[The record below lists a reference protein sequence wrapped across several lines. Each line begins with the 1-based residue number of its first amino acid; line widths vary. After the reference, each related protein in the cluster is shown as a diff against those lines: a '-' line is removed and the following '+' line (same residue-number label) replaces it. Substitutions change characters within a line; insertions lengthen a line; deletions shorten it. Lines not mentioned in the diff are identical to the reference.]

1 MTRSY
6 RRFALAAILLLTLHQ
21 TLGELQRAATV
32 AKSIGKARSE
42 SSPRVAQG
50 HGSNERPE
58 RVRAQL
64 AGGFIDDA
72 TVHKNGGAAQ
82 RRPHA
87 SGTDHPR
94 SRAPSAAG
102 SRRKMPVHGTSGP
115 IHTYIKTDKN
125 ANFKWGVRHFVGA
138 KYAR

>member
-1 MTRSY
+1 MTRSVY
-6 RRFALAAILLLTLHQ
+6 HWFALASVFLLLLLQQ
-21 TLGELQRAATV
+21 TVGELQRNAGAKPIVDTV
-32 AKSIGKARSE
+32 RGG
-42 SSPRVAQG
+42 SSTSQSVSPAGDRT
-50 HGSNERPE
+50 S

-72 TVHKNGGAAQ
+72 AVHQNGAAQ
-82 RRPHA
+82 RHA
-87 SGTDHPR
+87 YNHVTGQQRTNG
-94 SRAPSAAG
+94 AG
-102 SRRKMPVHGTSGP
+102 SGRKMAVHGTSGP

>member
-6 RRFALAAILLLTLHQ
+6 RWFALVSTLLLLLQH
-21 TLGELQRAATV
+21 TLGELHRTSAA
-32 AKSIGKARSE
+32 KPIGKAR
-42 SSPRVAQG
+42 G
-50 HGSNERPE
+50 GSATHAGDRTERI
-58 RVRAQL
+58 RAQL

-72 TVHKNGGAAQ
+72 MVHKNGASQ
-82 RRPHA
+82 RPAYHNDGHQRPNV
-87 SGTDHPR
+87 
-94 SRAPSAAG
+94 AG
-102 SRRKMPVHGTSGP
+102 SGRKMTAVHGTSGP

>member
-6 RRFALAAILLLTLHQ
+6 HWFALIPVLLLSLMLQQ
-21 TLGELQRAATV
+21 TLGEWERNAVASPIVGTARGASSTTRSVPLDGDRA
-32 AKSIGKARSE
+32 S
-42 SSPRVAQG
+42 
-50 HGSNERPE
+50 

-72 TVHKNGGAAQ
+72 MVHKNGATERHAYVVGHQ
-82 RRPHA
+82 RTN
-87 SGTDHPR
+87 G
-94 SRAPSAAG
+94 AG
-102 SRRKMPVHGTSGP
+102 SGRTKQTAVHGTSGP